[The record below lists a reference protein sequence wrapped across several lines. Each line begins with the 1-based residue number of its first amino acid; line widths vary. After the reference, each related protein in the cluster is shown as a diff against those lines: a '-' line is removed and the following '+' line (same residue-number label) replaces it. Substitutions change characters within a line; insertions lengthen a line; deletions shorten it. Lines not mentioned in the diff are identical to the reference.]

1 MDGRRVPTPPRGDH
15 RGRHG
20 KASPGIK
27 VVERDGYWHIHG
39 TCRVGG
45 RSVRVRRSTE
55 LPARPELREQADAIR
70 LRIEQEIRQEVIH
83 GVKPSIAVALAARDW
98 LTRPRERSI
107 GSTDIWA
114 IKKVTRKFG
123 TRMLREI
130 GEDEWDRF
138 VTECMTG
145 RAASTRERFLNSVL
159 AFLGWCAKRPR
170 RWLDE
175 LPAFDRNSKA
185 RNPNTRA
192 RRRIED
198 VDADLIHF
206 MLSYASPHLKAQLLV
221 EQCTGARVSSILH
234 GCRLCDIILADDRA
248 QITFH
253 DTKNGEAVTAHL
265 HPVVAKG
272 LREYLEFRKS
282 LHDREGPLFLTDH
295 GKAYKPGR
303 GTQNKTAFNAMKR
316 RAALALRQQGA
327 KAVRE
332 MRAAGRR
339 EDAREHVGYVKDRAR
354 LIGQITQHWFR
365 HLLADAMLKA
375 GADIRT
381 VMNQGGWLD
390 QKSVIGYS
398 RDVEE
403 YRRQKVNQL
412 PIVGSSDQD
421 EDEEGKKLA

>member
-1 MDGRRVPTPPRGDH
+1 M
-15 RGRHG
+15 
-20 KASPGIK
+20 
-27 VVERDGYWHIHG
+27 
-39 TCRVGG
+39 
-45 RSVRVRRSTE
+45 
-55 LPARPELREQADAIR
+55 
-70 LRIEQEIRQEVIH
+70 
-83 GVKPSIAVALAARDW
+83 
-98 LTRPRERSI
+98 
-107 GSTDIWA
+107 
-114 IKKVTRKFG
+114 
-123 TRMLREI
+123 
-130 GEDEWDRF
+130 
-138 VTECMTG
+138 TECMTG
-145 RAASTRERFLNSVL
+145 RAAGTRERLLNSVL

-175 LPAFDRNSKA
+175 LPVFDRNSKA

-192 RRRIED
+192 RRRIKD
-198 VDADLIHF
+198 VGADLVNF
-206 MLSYASPHLKAQLLV
+206 MLSYAAPHLKAQLLV

-234 GCRLCDIILADDRA
+234 GCRLCDLILADDRA

-253 DTKNGEAVTAHL
+253 DTKNGQPVTAHL
-265 HPVVAKG
+265 HPVAVKG
-272 LREYLEFRKS
+272 LREYLKHRKN
-282 LHDREGPLFLTDH
+282 LHDREGPLFLTNR
-295 GKAYKPGR
+295 GKPYAPGR

-316 RAALALRQQGA
+316 RAALALRQKGA
-327 KAVRE
+327 KEVRAL
-332 MRAAGRR
+332 RAEGRR
-339 EDAREHVGYVKDRAR
+339 EKAREHIAHVKDRAR

-421 EDEEGKKLA
+421 EGEEGKKLA